1 MAFRKY
7 RTSVSTLTIRCI
19 TLWRVELL
27 QYVSHDHCLGNP
39 IADKKGM
46 TKMKMAQLNWNRI
59 RKFYKTPAHRETHGG
74 VSREGARLGAEALK
88 KRGCSGGH

>member
-46 TKMKMAQLNWNRI
+46 TKMKWRN
-59 RKFYKTPAHRETHGG
+59 
-74 VSREGARLGAEALK
+74 
-88 KRGCSGGH
+88 